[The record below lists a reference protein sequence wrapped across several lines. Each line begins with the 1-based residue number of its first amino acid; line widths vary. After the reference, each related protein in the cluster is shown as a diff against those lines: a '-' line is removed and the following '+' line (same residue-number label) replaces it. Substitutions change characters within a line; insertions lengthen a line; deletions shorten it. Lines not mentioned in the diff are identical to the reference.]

1 MRRWS
6 GLLPGLL
13 LSLAVGTAAVLI
25 ARVVPTLSAALIA
38 ILLGAVLANTPLVRS
53 AAWDRAAPGIALSA
67 KQVLRLGIVLLGLQL
82 ALGDVLAL
90 GVGPLVV
97 VIAVVATG
105 MGAGLLVGRLLRL
118 PFAQTVLVASGFSI
132 CGAAAVAATA
142 GALAA
147 GPESTQRSAEATSED
162 ETVGTAARGAEGRTV
177 PLETQTATAVALV
190 VVFGTLMI
198 PLVPL
203 AATVLGLDAAASG
216 TWAGASVLEV
226 AQVVAAGGLMGTAEL
241 EVAVLVK
248 LARVLM
254 LAPVIALLTVHLRRL
269 ATRSET
275 AEAARTGVRAARPP
289 LVPLF
294 IVGFLAA
301 VVVRSLGVLPVAVLD
316 AAQLVQAVLLAAAMF
331 ALGTGVRVSLLRQV
345 GGRPILLAGILAVVV
360 LAIGLAGAVL
370 LG

>member
-25 ARVVPTLSAALIA
+25 ARAVPTLSAALIA

-53 AAWDRAAPGIALSA
+53 AAWERVAAGIALSA

-82 ALGDVLAL
+82 AMGDVLAL

-105 MGAGLLVGRLLRL
+105 MGAGLLLGRVLRL
-118 PFAQTVLVASGFSI
+118 PFAQTALIASGFSI

-147 GPESTQRSAEATSED
+147 GPESTRRSADATSGD
-162 ETVGTAARGAEGRTV
+162 ESRAV

-203 AATVLGLDAAASG
+203 AATVLGLDAAATG

-269 ATRSET
+269 ATRSESDPGPG
-275 AEAARTGVRAARPP
+275 AGAQAARPP

-301 VVVRSLGVLPVAVLD
+301 VVVRSLGVLPGAVLD
-316 AAQLVQAVLLAAAMF
+316 AAQLVQAILLAAAMF

-345 GGRPILLAGILAVVV
+345 GGWPIVLAGILAVVV
-360 LAIGLAGAVL
+360 LAIGLLGAVL
-370 LG
+370 LS